1 MPTFEC
7 ACGFTCGSARA
18 WSRHQERNPDHELVD
33 PSVLLQSC
41 DTSVQHTNVD
51 REPCKLRAPSSAVGA
66 AGFRDALKGVGLA
79 LASAEHGQRALERSL
94 SSWSKCA
101 GTVAPPALK
110 DKLASTLKHG
120 ALPVLV
126 AAKHGDVDGL
136 RACLQSGTEPG
147 RVDAH
152 DDVGLSPLAWAA
164 SRGHLECVETL
175 IAAGSRLGAAAH
187 TDGVAPLFLALS
199 KGHAACAT
207 LLLEARAAVDEVEP
221 LRGQT
226 AQHAAAAAEPAVPL
240 ELLARVLH
248 ARVLA
253 VSGEQVEGEAG
264 VMEPEALDSDLDGFT
279 ALHIAAGRGSVQAV
293 QLLLER
299 APAAEAARLSRSKGK
314 VSPLGAAC
322 RRDRREVARLLLAA
336 GAPLDAGALHLCAT
350 RGWLA
355 DLLCAAGEDAVDA
368 EGVEGAEGTEGAESA
383 EGAPGRAHLRRGEG
397 GNGETCGEAPRA
409 VDCAGADGVTALML
423 AAQAGEEQAVSELL
437 AARANPS
444 EADSERHSALM
455 RASFYG
461 HGRIVTA
468 LLAAGAAIDV
478 PDAEGNTALHH
489 AGRSGSSTYWN
500 SSTEPIA
507 PSKMPWAKCPQ
518 SRTNHA
524 ACSDSIEAV
533 RAKVA

>member
-7 ACGFTCGSARA
+7 VSCGFTCGSAKA
-18 WSRHQERNPDHELVD
+18 WSRHQERNAGQHELVD
-33 PSVLLQSC
+33 PSVLLHRC
-41 DTSVQHTNVD
+41 DTSVVLQHTRVD

-101 GTVAPPALK
+101 GAVAPPALR
-110 DKLASTLKHG
+110 DKLASTLKHD

-126 AAKHGDVDGL
+126 AAKRGDADEL

-147 RVDAH
+147 RLDAH

-187 TDGVAPLFLALS
+187 TDGIAPLFLALS
-199 KGHAACAT
+199 KGHAECAT

-248 ARVLA
+248 ARALA
-253 VSGEQVEGEAG
+253 VGGEQVEGEAG
-264 VMEPEALDSDLDGFT
+264 VIEAEPLDADLDGFT

-293 QLLLER
+293 QLLLEW
-299 APAAEAARLSRSKGK
+299 APAAEAARLSRSTGK

-336 GAPLDAGALHLCAT
+336 GATLDAGALHLCAT
-350 RGWLA
+350 RGGLA
-355 DLLCAAGEDAVDA
+355 DLLCAAGEDAV
-368 EGVEGAEGTEGAESA
+368 GAEGAGGAGGA
-383 EGAPGRAHLRRGEG
+383 EGAPDRADLRRREG

-468 LLAAGAAIDV
+468 LLAAGAAIDA

-489 AGRSGSSTYWN
+489 AGRGGQEWVFDLLELKHGADSTFQN
-500 SSTEPIA
+500 ALGKVPAVQDEP
-507 PSKMPWAKCPQ
+507 
-518 SRTNHA
+518 
-524 ACSDSIEAV
+524 CSV
-533 RAKVA
+533 Q